1 MGFQTYTCAICGA
14 SVTKRT
20 SLFVEGKGRIC
31 RTHDEL
37 KQVQNDIKMNR
48 LAGIA
53 LHIADLWG
61 GEGKYKP
68 KNDEDII
75 PVHDLVEY
83 VNLTIDK
90 YILAIAPAMLAHLSS
105 DNRKIV
111 LMVKDELTFLR
122 EYGCV
127 HLNAMQL
134 DEEAEN
140 TKILLSLIQT
150 AIRKLAQDETFNW
163 GYKLRQQK
171 AEEKKAK
178 PNKPAKARKPRRTAE
193 DAAEN
198 YKFKAKRGAK
208 EAPRKQ
214 PKQSK

>member
-37 KQVQNDIKMNR
+37 KKIQNDIKMDR

-53 LHIADLWG
+53 LHVAELWG
-61 GEGKYKP
+61 GENKYKP
-68 KNDEDII
+68 QNDEDSI

-83 VNLTIDK
+83 TNQIIDK
-90 YILAIAPAMLAHLSS
+90 FLLATTPEMLAHVSS
-105 DNRKIV
+105 DNLKTALKIQ
-111 LMVKDELTFLR
+111 EEITFLR
-122 EYGCV
+122 EYDCV
-127 HLNAMQL
+127 NLNTMQL

-140 TKILLSLIQT
+140 TKILLGLIQT
-150 AIRKLAQDETFNW
+150 AIKTLAQDMMFEW
-163 GYKLRQQK
+163 GYKLKQQK

-178 PNKPAKARKPRRTAE
+178 PNKPAKARKPRRTTE